1 MNVTSL
7 DQCAA
12 VHESD
17 HTEWRNSMVD
27 DPIPEAEGE
36 SAASAE
42 SNTVSIGKSSL

>member
-1 MNVTSL
+1 MNVTRV

-36 SAASAE
+36 SSASAE
-42 SNTVSIGKSSL
+42 SNTVSIGKSNF